1 MRPIIIPSK
10 TEDYFGKK
18 EEYKHQYSPLK
29 RFSID
34 NSAKLALKTIQL
46 QEKTTKA
53 PVPELS
59 DFLKV

>member
-1 MRPIIIPSK
+1 L
-10 TEDYFGKK
+10 GKRK
-18 EEYKHQYSPLK
+18 NINIGILLLK

-59 DFLKV
+59 DFLKI